1 MYTSNM
7 RKYLIILGLS
17 LACICQGWAQSGNN
31 KKQNTDT
38 RLDAQQ
44 YLEIMGAAINTLQRH
59 FVDSIDWAKAMTAG
73 LDAMLATLDPYTEFY
88 TEEDTEDFKT
98 MTTGEYAGIGA
109 VIQQNGDTVIVS
121 DPQEGRPAQVAGLC
135 AGDAI
140 LKVNGESMLKK
151 TTQEVSDKLRGDAN
165 TDITVEVL
173 RPYETEPRIFSF
185 KRSKILTDVVPY
197 YGWMN
202 DSIAYVILN
211 QFTDKAAQDVQTALL
226 NMKDANDGH
235 SLKGVVLDLR
245 SNPGGLL
252 EEAVKIVSLFVPKGS
267 TVVSTRAKYAEWES
281 TTRTSTQPL
290 DTVVKIA
297 VLINRNSASASEIVS
312 GALQD
317 MDRGVIMGERS
328 YGKGLVQ
335 STGQLP
341 YNTLMKFTSAKYYTP
356 SGRCVQ
362 AIDYTHRNEDGSVG
376 RIPDSLTHVFHTA
389 IGREVR
395 DGGGIKPD
403 VEKTAEEMS
412 NLEYYIVLENL
423 SFKYATYF
431 RHVNADNRELTDKDY
446 EDFKKMVID
455 SKRDTLVKALN
466 LNLAH
471 DLDSLKAPILKL
483 LRADIAQRYGFQKAK
498 YKVNVENDELVRD
511 AVALLADDK
520 RYREILSAPATLTD
534 EKAKKAGKKKALKA
548 IEKELKKSINPL

>member
-1 MYTSNM
+1 M
-7 RKYLIILGLS
+7 RKLFFILILS
-17 LACICQGWAQSGNN
+17 VACIGQGLAQTSEQ
-31 KKQNTDT
+31 KQKTDT

-59 FVDSIDWAKAMTAG
+59 FVDSIDWAKVMTASI
-73 LDAMLATLDPYTEFY
+73 DAMLGTLDPYTEFY

-121 DPQEGRPAQVAGLC
+121 DPQEGRPAQMAGLR

-140 LKVNGESMLKK
+140 LKVNGESMIKK
-151 TTQEVSDKLRGDAN
+151 TTQEVSEKLRGQAN

-173 RPYETEPRIFSF
+173 RPYETEPRTFSF
-185 KRSKILTDVVPY
+185 KRSKIVTDVVPY
-197 YGWMN
+197 YGWLN
-202 DSIAYVILN
+202 DSIGYILLN
-211 QFTDKAAQDVQTALL
+211 QFTDKAAQDVQTALI
-226 NMKDANDGH
+226 NFKEAQDGH
-235 SLKGVVLDLR
+235 NLKGVVLDLR
-245 SNPGGLL
+245 DNPGGLL
-252 EEAVKIVSLFVPKGS
+252 EEAAKIVSLFVPKGS
-267 TVVSTRAKYAEWES
+267 TVVSTRAKLTEWES

-290 DTVVKIA
+290 DTLVKIA

-312 GALQD
+312 GAIQD

-335 STGQLP
+335 NTRPLP

-362 AIDYTHRNEDGSVG
+362 AIDYSHRNEDGSVG

-403 VEKTAEEMS
+403 IEKPAELLS
-412 NLEYYIVLENL
+412 NLEYFLILENL
-423 SFKYATYF
+423 TFKYATYF
-431 RHVNADNRELTDKDY
+431 RHVNSENRELIDNDY
-446 EDFKKMVID
+446 EDFKKMVEAN
-455 SKRDTLVKALN
+455 KRDTIVKALK
-466 LNLAH
+466 LDLMH
-471 DLDSLKAPILKL
+471 DLDSLKVPVMNRLK
-483 LRADIAQRYGFQKAK
+483 ADIALRYGYQKAQ
-498 YKVNVENDELVRD
+498 YKVNVENDKLVRD
-511 AVALLADDK
+511 AVELLADDK
-520 RYREILSAPATLTD
+520 RYRSILSAPATLKDNKT
-534 EKAKKAGKKKALKA
+534 KKADKKKAMKA
-548 IEKELKKSINPL
+548 IEKEVKKKK

>member
-1 MYTSNM
+1 M
-7 RKYLIILGLS
+7 RKLFFILILS
-17 LACICQGWAQSGNN
+17 VACIGQGLAQTSEQ
-31 KKQNTDT
+31 KRKTDT

-59 FVDSIDWAKAMTAG
+59 FVDSIDWAKVMTASI
-73 LDAMLATLDPYTEFY
+73 DAMLGSLDPYTEFY

-121 DPQEGRPAQVAGLC
+121 DPQEGRPAQMAGLR

-140 LKVNGESMLKK
+140 LKVNGESMIKK
-151 TTQEVSDKLRGDAN
+151 TTQEVSEKLRGQAN

-173 RPYETEPRIFSF
+173 HPYETEPRTFSF
-185 KRSKILTDVVPY
+185 KRSKIVTDVVPY
-197 YGWMN
+197 YGWLN
-202 DSIAYVILN
+202 DSIGYILLN
-211 QFTDKAAQDVQTALL
+211 QFTDKAAQDVQTALISF
-226 NMKDANDGH
+226 KDVQDGH

-245 SNPGGLL
+245 DNPGGLL
-252 EEAVKIVSLFVPKGS
+252 EEAAKIVSLFVPKGS
-267 TVVSTRAKYAEWES
+267 TVVSTRAKLTEWES

-290 DTVVKIA
+290 DTLVKIA

-312 GALQD
+312 GAIQD

-335 STGQLP
+335 NTRPLP

-362 AIDYTHRNEDGSVG
+362 AIDYSHRNEDGSVG

-403 VEKTAEEMS
+403 IEKPAELLS
-412 NLEYYIVLENL
+412 NLEYFLILENL
-423 SFKYATYF
+423 TFKYATYF
-431 RHVNADNRELTDKDY
+431 RHVNSENRELTDNDY
-446 EDFKKMVID
+446 EDFKKMVEAN
-455 SKRDTLVKALN
+455 KRDTIVKALK
-466 LNLAH
+466 LDLMH
-471 DLDSLKAPILKL
+471 DLDSLKVPVMNRLK
-483 LRADIAQRYGFQKAK
+483 ADIALRYGYQKAQ
-498 YKVNVENDELVRD
+498 YKVNVENDKLVRD
-511 AVALLADDK
+511 AVELLADDK
-520 RYREILSAPATLTD
+520 RYRSILSTPATLKDNQT
-534 EKAKKAGKKKALKA
+534 KKADKKKAMKA
-548 IEKELKKSINPL
+548 IEKEVKKKK

>member
-1 MYTSNM
+1 M
-7 RKYLIILGLS
+7 RKLFFILILS
-17 LACICQGWAQSGNN
+17 VACIGQGLAQTSEQ
-31 KKQNTDT
+31 KRKTDT

-59 FVDSIDWAKAMTAG
+59 FVDSIDWAKVMTASI
-73 LDAMLATLDPYTEFY
+73 DAMLGTLDPYTEFY

-121 DPQEGRPAQVAGLC
+121 DPQEGRPAQMAGLR

-140 LKVNGESMLKK
+140 LKVNGESMIKK
-151 TTQEVSDKLRGDAN
+151 TTQEVSEKLRGQAN

-173 RPYETEPRIFSF
+173 RPYETEPRTFSF
-185 KRSKILTDVVPY
+185 KRSKIVTDVVPY
-197 YGWMN
+197 YGWLN
-202 DSIAYVILN
+202 DSIGYILLN
-211 QFTDKAAQDVQTALL
+211 QFTDKAAQDVQTALI
-226 NMKDANDGH
+226 NFKEAQDGH
-235 SLKGVVLDLR
+235 NLKGVVLDLR
-245 SNPGGLL
+245 DNPGGLL
-252 EEAVKIVSLFVPKGS
+252 EEAAKIVSLFVPKGS
-267 TVVSTRAKYAEWES
+267 TVVSTRAKLTEWES

-290 DTVVKIA
+290 DTLVKIA

-312 GALQD
+312 GAIQD

-335 STGQLP
+335 NTRPLP

-362 AIDYTHRNEDGSVG
+362 AIDYSHRNEDGSVG

-403 VEKTAEEMS
+403 IEKPAELLS
-412 NLEYYIVLENL
+412 NLEYFLILENL
-423 SFKYATYF
+423 TFKYATYF
-431 RHVNADNRELTDKDY
+431 RHVNSENRELTDNDY
-446 EDFKKMVID
+446 EDFKKMVEAN
-455 SKRDTLVKALN
+455 KRDTIVKALK
-466 LNLAH
+466 LDLMH
-471 DLDSLKAPILKL
+471 DLDSLKVPVMNRLK
-483 LRADIAQRYGFQKAK
+483 ADIALRYGYQKAQ
-498 YKVNVENDELVRD
+498 YKVNVENDKLVRD
-511 AVALLADDK
+511 AVELLADDK
-520 RYREILSAPATLTD
+520 RYRSILSAPATLKDNKT
-534 EKAKKAGKKKALKA
+534 KKADKKKTMKA
-548 IEKELKKSINPL
+548 IEKEVKKKK

>member
-1 MYTSNM
+1 M
-7 RKYLIILGLS
+7 RKLFFILILS
-17 LACICQGWAQSGNN
+17 VACIGQGLAQTSEQ
-31 KKQNTDT
+31 KRKTDT

-59 FVDSIDWAKAMTAG
+59 FVDSIDWAKVMTASI
-73 LDAMLATLDPYTEFY
+73 DAMLGSLDPYTEFY

-121 DPQEGRPAQVAGLC
+121 DPQEGRPAQMAGLR

-140 LKVNGESMLKK
+140 LKVNGESMIKK
-151 TTQEVSDKLRGDAN
+151 TTQEVSEKLRGQAN

-173 RPYETEPRIFSF
+173 RPYETEPRTFSF
-185 KRSKILTDVVPY
+185 KRSKIVTDVVPY
-197 YGWMN
+197 YGWLN
-202 DSIAYVILN
+202 DSIGYILLN

-226 NMKDANDGH
+226 SFKDVQDGH

-245 SNPGGLL
+245 DNPGGLL
-252 EEAVKIVSLFVPKGS
+252 EEAAKIVSLFVPKGS
-267 TVVSTRAKYAEWES
+267 TVVSTRAKLTEWES

-290 DTVVKIA
+290 DTLVKIA

-312 GALQD
+312 GAIQD

-335 STGQLP
+335 NTRPLP

-362 AIDYTHRNEDGSVG
+362 AIDYSHRNEDGSVG

-403 VEKTAEEMS
+403 IEKPAELLS
-412 NLEYYIVLENL
+412 NLEYFLILENL
-423 SFKYATYF
+423 TFKYATYF
-431 RHVNADNRELTDKDY
+431 RHVNSENRELTDNDY
-446 EDFKKMVID
+446 EDFKKMVEAN
-455 SKRDTLVKALN
+455 KRDTIVKALK
-466 LNLAH
+466 LDLMH
-471 DLDSLKAPILKL
+471 DLDSLKVPVMNRLK
-483 LRADIAQRYGFQKAK
+483 ADIALRYGYQKAQ
-498 YKVNVENDELVRD
+498 YKVNVENDKLVRD
-511 AVALLADDK
+511 AVELLADDK
-520 RYREILSAPATLTD
+520 RYRSILSVPATLND
-534 EKAKKAGKKKALKA
+534 DKAKKAGKKKAMKA
-548 IEKELKKSINPL
+548 IEKEVKKKK

>member
-1 MYTSNM
+1 M
-7 RKYLIILGLS
+7 RKLFFILILS
-17 LACICQGWAQSGNN
+17 VACIGQGLAQTSEQ
-31 KKQNTDT
+31 KRKTDT

-59 FVDSIDWAKAMTAG
+59 FVDSIDWAKVMTASI
-73 LDAMLATLDPYTEFY
+73 DAMLGTLDPYTEFY

-121 DPQEGRPAQVAGLC
+121 DPQEGRPAQMAGLR

-140 LKVNGESMLKK
+140 LKVNGESMIKK
-151 TTQEVSDKLRGDAN
+151 TTQEVSEKLRGQAN

-173 RPYETEPRIFSF
+173 RPYETEPRTFSF
-185 KRSKILTDVVPY
+185 KRSKIVTDVVPY
-197 YGWMN
+197 YGWLN
-202 DSIAYVILN
+202 DSIGYILLN

-226 NMKDANDGH
+226 SFKDVQDGH

-245 SNPGGLL
+245 DNPGGLL
-252 EEAVKIVSLFVPKGS
+252 EEAAKIVSLFVPKGS
-267 TVVSTRAKYAEWES
+267 TVVSTRAKLTEWES

-290 DTVVKIA
+290 DTLVKIA

-312 GALQD
+312 GAIQD

-335 STGQLP
+335 NTRPLP

-362 AIDYTHRNEDGSVG
+362 AIDYSHRNEDGSVG

-403 VEKTAEEMS
+403 IEKPAELLS
-412 NLEYYIVLENL
+412 NLEYFLILENL
-423 SFKYATYF
+423 TFKYATYF
-431 RHVNADNRELTDKDY
+431 RHVNSENRELIDNDY
-446 EDFKKMVID
+446 EDFKKMVEAN
-455 SKRDTLVKALN
+455 KRDTIVKALK
-466 LNLAH
+466 LDLMH
-471 DLDSLKAPILKL
+471 DLDSLKVPVMNRLK
-483 LRADIAQRYGFQKAK
+483 ADIALRYGYQKAQ
-498 YKVNVENDELVRD
+498 YKVNVENDKLVRD
-511 AVALLADDK
+511 AVELLADDK
-520 RYREILSAPATLTD
+520 RYRSILSVPATLND
-534 EKAKKAGKKKALKA
+534 DKAKKADKKKAMKA
-548 IEKELKKSINPL
+548 IEKEVKKKK

>member
-1 MYTSNM
+1 M
-7 RKYLIILGLS
+7 RKLFFILILS
-17 LACICQGWAQSGNN
+17 VACIGQGLAQTSEQ
-31 KKQNTDT
+31 KRKTDT

-59 FVDSIDWAKAMTAG
+59 FVDSIDWAKVMTASI
-73 LDAMLATLDPYTEFY
+73 DAMLGSLDPYTEFY

-121 DPQEGRPAQVAGLC
+121 DPQEGRPAQMAGLR

-140 LKVNGESMLKK
+140 LKVNGESMIKK
-151 TTQEVSDKLRGDAN
+151 TTQEVSEKLRGQAN

-173 RPYETEPRIFSF
+173 RPYETEPRTFSF
-185 KRSKILTDVVPY
+185 KRNKIVTDVVPY
-197 YGWMN
+197 YGWLN
-202 DSIAYVILN
+202 DSIGYILLN
-211 QFTDKAAQDVQTALL
+211 QFTDKAAQDVQTALI
-226 NMKDANDGH
+226 NFKEAQDGH
-235 SLKGVVLDLR
+235 NLKGVVLDLR
-245 SNPGGLL
+245 DNPGGLL
-252 EEAVKIVSLFVPKGS
+252 EEAAKIVSLFVPKGS
-267 TVVSTRAKYAEWES
+267 TVVSTRAKLTEWES

-290 DTVVKIA
+290 DTLVKIA

-312 GALQD
+312 GAIQD

-335 STGQLP
+335 NTRPLP

-362 AIDYTHRNEDGSVG
+362 AIDYSHRNEDGSVG

-403 VEKTAEEMS
+403 IEKPAELLS
-412 NLEYYIVLENL
+412 NLEYFLILENL
-423 SFKYATYF
+423 TFKYATYF
-431 RHVNADNRELTDKDY
+431 RHVNSENRELTDNDY
-446 EDFKKMVID
+446 EDFKKMVEAN
-455 SKRDTLVKALN
+455 KRDTIVKALK
-466 LNLAH
+466 LDLMH
-471 DLDSLKAPILKL
+471 DLDSLKVPVMNRLK
-483 LRADIAQRYGFQKAK
+483 ADIALRYGYQKAQ
-498 YKVNVENDELVRD
+498 YKVNVENDKLVRD
-511 AVALLADDK
+511 AVELLADDK
-520 RYREILSAPATLTD
+520 RYRSTLSAPATLKDNKT
-534 EKAKKAGKKKALKA
+534 KKADKKKAMKSS
-548 IEKELKKSINPL
+548 EKEVKKKK

>member
-1 MYTSNM
+1 M
-7 RKYLIILGLS
+7 RKLFFILILS
-17 LACICQGWAQSGNN
+17 VACIGQGLAQTSEQ
-31 KKQNTDT
+31 KRKTDT

-59 FVDSIDWAKAMTAG
+59 FVDSIDWAKVMTASI
-73 LDAMLATLDPYTEFY
+73 DAMLGSLDPYTEFY

-121 DPQEGRPAQVAGLC
+121 DPQEGRPAQMAGLR

-140 LKVNGESMLKK
+140 LKVNGESMIKK
-151 TTQEVSDKLRGDAN
+151 TTQEVSEKLRGQAN

-173 RPYETEPRIFSF
+173 RPYETEPRTFSF
-185 KRSKILTDVVPY
+185 KRSKIVTDVVPY
-197 YGWMN
+197 YGWLN
-202 DSIAYVILN
+202 DSIGYILLN

-226 NMKDANDGH
+226 SFKDVQDGH

-245 SNPGGLL
+245 DNPGGLL
-252 EEAVKIVSLFVPKGS
+252 EEAAKIVSLFVPKGS
-267 TVVSTRAKYAEWES
+267 TVVSTRAKLTEWES

-290 DTVVKIA
+290 DTLVKIA

-312 GALQD
+312 GAIQD

-335 STGQLP
+335 NTRPLP

-362 AIDYTHRNEDGSVG
+362 AIDYSHRNEDGSVG

-403 VEKTAEEMS
+403 IEKPAELLS
-412 NLEYYIVLENL
+412 NLEYFLILENL
-423 SFKYATYF
+423 TFKYATYF
-431 RHVNADNRELTDKDY
+431 RHVNSENRELTDDDY
-446 EDFKKMVID
+446 EDFKKMVEAN
-455 SKRDTLVKALN
+455 KRDTIVKALK
-466 LNLAH
+466 LDLMH
-471 DLDSLKAPILKL
+471 DLDSLKVPVMNRLK
-483 LRADIAQRYGFQKAK
+483 ADIALRYGYQKAQ
-498 YKVNVENDELVRD
+498 YKVNVENDKLVRD
-511 AVALLADDK
+511 AVELLADDK
-520 RYREILSAPATLTD
+520 RYRSILSAPATLKDNKT
-534 EKAKKAGKKKALKA
+534 KKADKKKAMKA
-548 IEKELKKSINPL
+548 IEKEVKKKK

>member
-1 MYTSNM
+1 M
-7 RKYLIILGLS
+7 RKLFFILILS
-17 LACICQGWAQSGNN
+17 VACIGQGLAQTSEQ
-31 KKQNTDT
+31 KRKTDT

-59 FVDSIDWAKAMTAG
+59 FVDSIDWAKVMTASI
-73 LDAMLATLDPYTEFY
+73 DAMLGTLDPYTEFY

-121 DPQEGRPAQVAGLC
+121 DPQEGRPAQMAGLR

-140 LKVNGESMLKK
+140 LKVNGESMIKK
-151 TTQEVSDKLRGDAN
+151 TTQEVSEKLRGQAN

-173 RPYETEPRIFSF
+173 RPYETEPRTFSF
-185 KRSKILTDVVPY
+185 KRSKIVTDVVPY
-197 YGWMN
+197 YGWLN
-202 DSIAYVILN
+202 DSIGYILLN

-226 NMKDANDGH
+226 SFKDVQDGH

-245 SNPGGLL
+245 DNPGGLL
-252 EEAVKIVSLFVPKGS
+252 EEAAKIVSLFVPKGS
-267 TVVSTRAKYAEWES
+267 TVVSTRAKLTEWES

-290 DTVVKIA
+290 DTLVKIA

-312 GALQD
+312 GAIQD

-335 STGQLP
+335 NTRPLP

-362 AIDYTHRNEDGSVG
+362 AIDYSHRNEDGSVG

-403 VEKTAEEMS
+403 IEKPAELLS
-412 NLEYYIVLENL
+412 NLEYFLILENL
-423 SFKYATYF
+423 TFKYATYF
-431 RHVNADNRELTDKDY
+431 RHVNSENRELTDNDY
-446 EDFKKMVID
+446 EDFKKMVEAN
-455 SKRDTLVKALN
+455 KRDTIVKALK
-466 LNLAH
+466 LDLMH
-471 DLDSLKAPILKL
+471 DLDSLKVPVMNRLK
-483 LRADIAQRYGFQKAK
+483 ADIALRYGYQKAQ
-498 YKVNVENDELVRD
+498 YKVNVENDKLVRD
-511 AVALLADDK
+511 AVELLADDK
-520 RYREILSAPATLTD
+520 RYRSILSAPATLKDNKT
-534 EKAKKAGKKKALKA
+534 KKADKKKTMKA
-548 IEKELKKSINPL
+548 IEKEVKKKK

>member
-1 MYTSNM
+1 M
-7 RKYLIILGLS
+7 RKLFFILILS
-17 LACICQGWAQSGNN
+17 VACIGQGLAQTSEQ
-31 KKQNTDT
+31 KRKTDT

-59 FVDSIDWAKAMTAG
+59 FVDSIDWAKVMTASI
-73 LDAMLATLDPYTEFY
+73 DAMLGTLDPYTEFY

-121 DPQEGRPAQVAGLC
+121 DPQEGRPAQMAGLR

-140 LKVNGESMLKK
+140 LKVNGESMIKK
-151 TTQEVSDKLRGDAN
+151 TTQEVSEKLRGQAN

-173 RPYETEPRIFSF
+173 RPYETESRNFSF
-185 KRSKILTDVVPY
+185 KRSKIVTDVVPY
-197 YGWMN
+197 YGWLN
-202 DSIAYVILN
+202 DSIGYILLN

-226 NMKDANDGH
+226 SFKDVQDGH

-245 SNPGGLL
+245 DNPGGLL
-252 EEAVKIVSLFVPKGS
+252 EEAAKIVSLFVPKGS
-267 TVVSTRAKYAEWES
+267 TVVSTRAKLTEWES

-290 DTVVKIA
+290 DTLVKIA

-312 GALQD
+312 GAIQD

-335 STGQLP
+335 NTRPLP

-362 AIDYTHRNEDGSVG
+362 AIDYSHRNEDGSVG

-403 VEKTAEEMS
+403 IEKPAELLS
-412 NLEYYIVLENL
+412 NLEYFLILENL
-423 SFKYATYF
+423 TFKYATYF
-431 RHVNADNRELTDKDY
+431 RHVNSENRELTDNDY
-446 EDFKKMVID
+446 EDFKKMVEAN
-455 SKRDTLVKALN
+455 KRDTIVKALK
-466 LNLAH
+466 LDLMH
-471 DLDSLKAPILKL
+471 DLDSLKVPVMNRLK
-483 LRADIAQRYGFQKAK
+483 ADIALRYGYQKAQ
-498 YKVNVENDELVRD
+498 YKVNVENDKLVRD
-511 AVALLADDK
+511 AVELLADDK
-520 RYREILSAPATLTD
+520 RYRSILSAPATLKDNKT
-534 EKAKKAGKKKALKA
+534 KKADKKKTMKA
-548 IEKELKKSINPL
+548 IEKEVKKKK

>member
-1 MYTSNM
+1 M
-7 RKYLIILGLS
+7 RKLFFILILS
-17 LACICQGWAQSGNN
+17 VACIGQGLAQTSEQ
-31 KKQNTDT
+31 KRKTDT

-59 FVDSIDWAKAMTAG
+59 FVDSIDWAKVMTASI
-73 LDAMLATLDPYTEFY
+73 DAMLGTLDPYTEFY

-121 DPQEGRPAQVAGLC
+121 DPQEGRPAQMAGLR

-140 LKVNGESMLKK
+140 LKVNGESMIKK
-151 TTQEVSDKLRGDAN
+151 TTQEVSEKLRGQAN

-173 RPYETEPRIFSF
+173 RPYETEPRTFSF
-185 KRSKILTDVVPY
+185 KRSKIVTDVVPY
-197 YGWMN
+197 YGWLN
-202 DSIAYVILN
+202 DSIGYILLN
-211 QFTDKAAQDVQTALL
+211 QFTDKAAQDVQTALISF
-226 NMKDANDGH
+226 KEAQDGH
-235 SLKGVVLDLR
+235 NLKGVVLDLR
-245 SNPGGLL
+245 DNPGGLL
-252 EEAVKIVSLFVPKGS
+252 EEAAKIVSLFVPKGS
-267 TVVSTRAKYAEWES
+267 TVVSTRAKLTEWES

-290 DTVVKIA
+290 DTLVKIA

-312 GALQD
+312 GAIQD

-335 STGQLP
+335 NTRPLP

-362 AIDYTHRNEDGSVG
+362 AIDYSHRNEDGSVG

-403 VEKTAEEMS
+403 IEKPAELLS
-412 NLEYYIVLENL
+412 NLEYFLILENL
-423 SFKYATYF
+423 TFKYATYF
-431 RHVNADNRELTDKDY
+431 RHVNSENRELTDNDY
-446 EDFKKMVID
+446 EDFKKMVEAN
-455 SKRDTLVKALN
+455 KRDTIVKALK
-466 LNLAH
+466 LDLMH
-471 DLDSLKAPILKL
+471 DLDSLKVPVMNRLK
-483 LRADIAQRYGFQKAK
+483 ADIALRYGYQKAQ
-498 YKVNVENDELVRD
+498 YKVNVENDKLVRD
-511 AVALLADDK
+511 AVELLADDK
-520 RYREILSAPATLTD
+520 RYRSILSAPATLKDNKT
-534 EKAKKAGKKKALKA
+534 KKADKKKAMKA
-548 IEKELKKSINPL
+548 IEKEVKKKK

>member
-1 MYTSNM
+1 M
-7 RKYLIILGLS
+7 RKLFFILTLS
-17 LACICQGWAQSGNN
+17 VACIGQGLAQTSE
-31 KKQNTDT
+31 KKQKTDT

-59 FVDSIDWAKAMTAG
+59 FVDSIDWAKVMTASI
-73 LDAMLATLDPYTEFY
+73 DAMLGSLDPYTEFY

-121 DPQEGRPAQVAGLC
+121 DPQEGRPAQMAGLR

-140 LKVNGESMLKK
+140 LKVNGESMIKK
-151 TTQEVSDKLRGDAN
+151 TTQEVSEKLRGQAN

-173 RPYETEPRIFSF
+173 RPYETEPRTFSF
-185 KRSKILTDVVPY
+185 KRSKIVTDVVPY
-197 YGWMN
+197 YGWLN
-202 DSIAYVILN
+202 DSIGYILLN
-211 QFTDKAAQDVQTALL
+211 QFTDKAAQDVQTALISF
-226 NMKDANDGH
+226 KEAQDGH
-235 SLKGVVLDLR
+235 TLKGVVLDLR
-245 SNPGGLL
+245 DNPGGLL
-252 EEAVKIVSLFVPKGS
+252 EEAAKIVSLFVPKGS
-267 TVVSTRAKYAEWES
+267 TVVSTRAKLTEWES

-290 DTVVKIA
+290 DTLVKTV

-312 GALQD
+312 GAIQD

-335 STGQLP
+335 NTRPLP

-362 AIDYTHRNEDGSVG
+362 AIDYSHRNEDGSVG

-403 VEKTAEEMS
+403 IEKPAELLS
-412 NLEYYIVLENL
+412 NLEYFLIVKNL
-423 SFKYATYF
+423 TFKYATYF
-431 RHVNADNRELTDKDY
+431 RHVNAENRELTDEDY
-446 EDFKKMVID
+446 EDFKKMVEAN
-455 SKRDTLVKALN
+455 KHDTIVKALKID
-466 LNLAH
+466 LTH
-471 DLDSLKAPILKL
+471 DLDSLKVPVMNRLK
-483 LRADIAQRYGFQKAK
+483 ADIALRYGYQKAQ
-498 YKVNVENDELVRD
+498 YKVNVENDKLVRD
-511 AVALLADDK
+511 AVELLADDK
-520 RYREILSAPATLTD
+520 RYRSILSAPATLNDDKT
-534 EKAKKAGKKKALKA
+534 KKAGKKKALKA
-548 IEKELKKSINPL
+548 IEKEVKKK

>member
-1 MYTSNM
+1 M
-7 RKYLIILGLS
+7 RKLFFILILS
-17 LACICQGWAQSGNN
+17 VACIGQGLAQTSEQ
-31 KKQNTDT
+31 KRKTDT

-59 FVDSIDWAKAMTAG
+59 FVDSIDWAKVMTASI
-73 LDAMLATLDPYTEFY
+73 DAMLGTLDPYTEFY

-121 DPQEGRPAQVAGLC
+121 DPQEGRPAQMAGLR

-140 LKVNGESMLKK
+140 LKVNGESMIKK
-151 TTQEVSDKLRGDAN
+151 TTQEVSEKLRGQAN

-173 RPYETEPRIFSF
+173 RPYETEPRTFSF
-185 KRSKILTDVVPY
+185 KRSKIVTDVVPY
-197 YGWMN
+197 YGWLN
-202 DSIAYVILN
+202 DSIGYILLN

-226 NMKDANDGH
+226 SFKDVQDGH

-245 SNPGGLL
+245 DNPGGLL
-252 EEAVKIVSLFVPKGS
+252 EEAAKIVSLFVPKGS
-267 TVVSTRAKYAEWES
+267 TVVSTRAKLTEWES

-290 DTVVKIA
+290 DTLVKIA

-312 GALQD
+312 GAIQD

-335 STGQLP
+335 NTRPLP

-362 AIDYTHRNEDGSVG
+362 AIDYSHRNEDGSVG

-403 VEKTAEEMS
+403 IEKPAELLS
-412 NLEYYIVLENL
+412 NLEYFLILENL
-423 SFKYATYF
+423 TFKYATYF
-431 RHVNADNRELTDKDY
+431 RHVNSENRELTDNDY
-446 EDFKKMVID
+446 EVFKKMVEAN
-455 SKRDTLVKALN
+455 KRDTIVKALK
-466 LNLAH
+466 LDLMH
-471 DLDSLKAPILKL
+471 DLDSLKVPVMNRLK
-483 LRADIAQRYGFQKAK
+483 ADIALRYGYQKAQ
-498 YKVNVENDELVRD
+498 YKVNVENDKLVRD
-511 AVALLADDK
+511 AVELLADDK
-520 RYREILSAPATLTD
+520 RYRSILSAPATLKDNKT
-534 EKAKKAGKKKALKA
+534 KKADKKKAMKA
-548 IEKELKKSINPL
+548 IEKEVKKKK

>member
-1 MYTSNM
+1 M
-7 RKYLIILGLS
+7 RKLFFILILS
-17 LACICQGWAQSGNN
+17 VACIGQGLAQTSEQ
-31 KKQNTDT
+31 KRKTDT

-59 FVDSIDWAKAMTAG
+59 FVDSIDWAKVMTASI
-73 LDAMLATLDPYTEFY
+73 DAMLGSLDPYTEFY

-121 DPQEGRPAQVAGLC
+121 DPQEGRPAQMAGLR

-140 LKVNGESMLKK
+140 LKVNGESMIKK
-151 TTQEVSDKLRGDAN
+151 TTQEVSEKLRGQAN

-173 RPYETEPRIFSF
+173 RPYETEPRTFSF
-185 KRSKILTDVVPY
+185 KRSKIVTDVVPY
-197 YGWMN
+197 YGWLN
-202 DSIAYVILN
+202 DSIGYILLN
-211 QFTDKAAQDVQTALL
+211 QFTDKAAQDVQTALI
-226 NMKDANDGH
+226 NFKEAQDGH
-235 SLKGVVLDLR
+235 NLKGVVLDLR
-245 SNPGGLL
+245 DNPGGLL
-252 EEAVKIVSLFVPKGS
+252 EEAAKIVSLFVPKGS
-267 TVVSTRAKYAEWES
+267 TVVSTRAKLTEWES

-290 DTVVKIA
+290 DTLVKIA

-312 GALQD
+312 GAIQD

-335 STGQLP
+335 NTRPLP

-362 AIDYTHRNEDGSVG
+362 AIDYSHRNEDGSVG

-403 VEKTAEEMS
+403 IEKPAELLS
-412 NLEYYIVLENL
+412 NLEYFLILENL
-423 SFKYATYF
+423 TFKYATYF
-431 RHVNADNRELTDKDY
+431 RHVNSENRELTDNDY
-446 EDFKKMVID
+446 EDFKKMVEAN
-455 SKRDTLVKALN
+455 KRDTIVKALK
-466 LNLAH
+466 LDLMH
-471 DLDSLKAPILKL
+471 DLDSLKVPVMNRLK
-483 LRADIAQRYGFQKAK
+483 ADIALRYGYQKAQ
-498 YKVNVENDELVRD
+498 YKVNVENDKLVRD
-511 AVALLADDK
+511 AVELLADDK
-520 RYREILSAPATLTD
+520 RYRSILSAPATLKDNKT
-534 EKAKKAGKKKALKA
+534 KKADKKKAMKA
-548 IEKELKKSINPL
+548 IEKEVKKKK

>member
-1 MYTSNM
+1 M
-7 RKYLIILGLS
+7 RKLFFILILS
-17 LACICQGWAQSGNN
+17 VACIGQGLAQTSEQ
-31 KKQNTDT
+31 KRKTDT

-59 FVDSIDWAKAMTAG
+59 FVDSIDWAKVMTASI
-73 LDAMLATLDPYTEFY
+73 DAMLGSLDPYTEFY

-121 DPQEGRPAQVAGLC
+121 DPQEGRPAQMAGLR

-140 LKVNGESMLKK
+140 LKVNGESMIKK
-151 TTQEVSDKLRGDAN
+151 TTQEVSEKLRGQAN

-173 RPYETEPRIFSF
+173 RPYETEPRTFSF
-185 KRSKILTDVVPY
+185 KRSKIVTDVVPY
-197 YGWMN
+197 YGWLN
-202 DSIAYVILN
+202 DSIGYILLN
-211 QFTDKAAQDVQTALL
+211 QCTDKAAQDVQTALL
-226 NMKDANDGH
+226 SFKDVQDGH

-245 SNPGGLL
+245 DNPGGPL
-252 EEAVKIVSLFVPKGS
+252 EEAAKIVSLFVPKGS
-267 TVVSTRAKYAEWES
+267 TVVSTRAKLTEWES

-290 DTVVKIA
+290 DTLVKIA

-312 GALQD
+312 GAIQD

-335 STGQLP
+335 NTRPLP

-362 AIDYTHRNEDGSVG
+362 AIDYSHRNEDGSVG

-403 VEKTAEEMS
+403 IEKPAELLS
-412 NLEYYIVLENL
+412 NLEYFLILENL
-423 SFKYATYF
+423 TFKYATYF
-431 RHVNADNRELTDKDY
+431 RHVNSENRELTDNDY
-446 EDFKKMVID
+446 EDFKKMVEAN
-455 SKRDTLVKALN
+455 KRDTIVKALK
-466 LNLAH
+466 LDLMH
-471 DLDSLKAPILKL
+471 DLDSLKVPVMNRLK
-483 LRADIAQRYGFQKAK
+483 ADIALRYGYQKAQ
-498 YKVNVENDELVRD
+498 YKVNVENDKLVRD
-511 AVALLADDK
+511 AVELLADDK
-520 RYREILSAPATLTD
+520 RYRSILSAPATLKDNKT
-534 EKAKKAGKKKALKA
+534 KKADKKKTMKA
-548 IEKELKKSINPL
+548 IEKEVKKKK

>member
-1 MYTSNM
+1 M
-7 RKYLIILGLS
+7 RKLFFILILS
-17 LACICQGWAQSGNN
+17 VACIGQGLAQTSE
-31 KKQNTDT
+31 KKQKTDT

-59 FVDSIDWAKAMTAG
+59 FVDSIDWAKVMTASI
-73 LDAMLATLDPYTEFY
+73 DAMLGTLDPYTEFY

-121 DPQEGRPAQVAGLC
+121 DPQEGRPAQMAGLR

-140 LKVNGESMLKK
+140 LKVNGESMIKK
-151 TTQEVSDKLRGDAN
+151 TTQEVSEKLRGQAN

-173 RPYETEPRIFSF
+173 RPYETEPRTFSF
-185 KRSKILTDVVPY
+185 KRSKIVTDVVPY
-197 YGWMN
+197 YGWLN
-202 DSIAYVILN
+202 DSIGYILLN
-211 QFTDKAAQDVQTALL
+211 QFTDKAAQDVQTALI
-226 NMKDANDGH
+226 NFKEAQDGH
-235 SLKGVVLDLR
+235 NLKGVVLDLR
-245 SNPGGLL
+245 DNPGGLL
-252 EEAVKIVSLFVPKGS
+252 EEAAKIVSLFVPKGS
-267 TVVSTRAKYAEWES
+267 TVVSTRAKLTEWES

-290 DTVVKIA
+290 DTLVKIA

-312 GALQD
+312 GAIQD

-335 STGQLP
+335 NTRPLP

-362 AIDYTHRNEDGSVG
+362 AIDYSHRNEDGSVG

-403 VEKTAEEMS
+403 IEKPAELLS
-412 NLEYYIVLENL
+412 NLEYFLILENL
-423 SFKYATYF
+423 TFKYATYF
-431 RHVNADNRELTDKDY
+431 RHVNSENRELIDNDY
-446 EDFKKMVID
+446 EDFKKMVEAN
-455 SKRDTLVKALN
+455 KRDTIVKALK
-466 LNLAH
+466 LDLMH
-471 DLDSLKAPILKL
+471 DLDSLKVPVMNRLK
-483 LRADIAQRYGFQKAK
+483 ADIALRYGYQKAQ
-498 YKVNVENDELVRD
+498 YKVNVENDKLVRD
-511 AVALLADDK
+511 AVELLADDK
-520 RYREILSAPATLTD
+520 RYRSILSAPATLKDNKT
-534 EKAKKAGKKKALKA
+534 KKADKKKAMKA
-548 IEKELKKSINPL
+548 IEKEVKKKK

>member
-1 MYTSNM
+1 M
-7 RKYLIILGLS
+7 RKLFFILTLS
-17 LACICQGWAQSGNN
+17 VACIGQGLAQTSEQ
-31 KKQNTDT
+31 KRKTDT

-59 FVDSIDWAKAMTAG
+59 FVDSIDWAKVMTASI
-73 LDAMLATLDPYTEFY
+73 DAMLGTLDPYTEFY

-121 DPQEGRPAQVAGLC
+121 DPQEGRPAQMAGLR

-140 LKVNGESMLKK
+140 LKVNGESMIKK
-151 TTQEVSDKLRGDAN
+151 TTQEVSEKLRGQAN

-173 RPYETEPRIFSF
+173 RPYETEPRTFSF
-185 KRSKILTDVVPY
+185 KRSKIVTDVVPY
-197 YGWMN
+197 YGWLN
-202 DSIAYVILN
+202 DSIGYILLN

-226 NMKDANDGH
+226 SFKDVQDGH

-245 SNPGGLL
+245 DNPGGLL
-252 EEAVKIVSLFVPKGS
+252 EEAAKIVSLFVPKGS
-267 TVVSTRAKYAEWES
+267 TVVSTRAKLTEWES

-290 DTVVKIA
+290 DTLVKIA

-312 GALQD
+312 GAIQD

-335 STGQLP
+335 NTRPLP

-362 AIDYTHRNEDGSVG
+362 AIDYSHRNEDGSVG

-403 VEKTAEEMS
+403 IEKPAELLS
-412 NLEYYIVLENL
+412 NLEYFLILENL
-423 SFKYATYF
+423 TFKYATYF
-431 RHVNADNRELTDKDY
+431 RHVNSENRELTDNDY
-446 EDFKKMVID
+446 EDFKKMVEAN
-455 SKRDTLVKALN
+455 KRDTIVKALK
-466 LNLAH
+466 LDLMH
-471 DLDSLKAPILKL
+471 DLDSLKVPVMNRLK
-483 LRADIAQRYGFQKAK
+483 ADIALRYGYQKAQ
-498 YKVNVENDELVRD
+498 YKVNVENDKLVRD
-511 AVALLADDK
+511 AVELLADDK
-520 RYREILSAPATLTD
+520 RYRSILSTPATLKNNQT
-534 EKAKKAGKKKALKA
+534 KKADKKKAMKA
-548 IEKELKKSINPL
+548 IEKEVKKKK

>member
-1 MYTSNM
+1 M
-7 RKYLIILGLS
+7 RKLFFILTLS
-17 LACICQGWAQSGNN
+17 VACIGQGLAQTSE
-31 KKQNTDT
+31 KKQKTDT

-59 FVDSIDWAKAMTAG
+59 FVDSIDWAKVMTASI
-73 LDAMLATLDPYTEFY
+73 DAMLGSLDPYTEFY

-121 DPQEGRPAQVAGLC
+121 DPQEGRPAQMAGLC

-140 LKVNGESMLKK
+140 LKVNGESMIKK
-151 TTQEVSDKLRGDAN
+151 TTQEVSEKLRGQAN

-173 RPYETEPRIFSF
+173 RPYETEPRTFSF
-185 KRSKILTDVVPY
+185 KRSKIVTDVVPY
-197 YGWMN
+197 YGWLN
-202 DSIAYVILN
+202 DSIGYILLN
-211 QFTDKAAQDVQTALL
+211 QFTDKAAQDVQTALISF
-226 NMKDANDGH
+226 KEAQDGH
-235 SLKGVVLDLR
+235 NLKGVVLDLR
-245 SNPGGLL
+245 DNPGGLL
-252 EEAVKIVSLFVPKGS
+252 EEAAKIVSLFVPKGS
-267 TVVSTRAKYAEWES
+267 TVVSTRAKLTEWES

-290 DTVVKIA
+290 DTLVKTV

-312 GALQD
+312 GAIQD

-335 STGQLP
+335 NTRPLP

-362 AIDYTHRNEDGSVG
+362 AIDYSHRNEDGSVG

-403 VEKTAEEMS
+403 IEKPAELLS
-412 NLEYYIVLENL
+412 NLEYFLIVKNL
-423 SFKYATYF
+423 TFKYATYF
-431 RHVNADNRELTDKDY
+431 RHVNAENRELTDEDY
-446 EDFKKMVID
+446 EDFKKMVEAN
-455 SKRDTLVKALN
+455 KHDTIVKALKID
-466 LNLAH
+466 LTH
-471 DLDSLKAPILKL
+471 DLDSLKVPVMNRLK
-483 LRADIAQRYGFQKAK
+483 ADVALRYGYQKAQ
-498 YKVNVENDELVRD
+498 YKVNVENDKLVRD
-511 AVALLADDK
+511 AVELLADDK
-520 RYREILSAPATLTD
+520 RYRSILSAPATLNDDKT
-534 EKAKKAGKKKALKA
+534 KKAGKKKALKA
-548 IEKELKKSINPL
+548 IEKEVKKK

>member
-1 MYTSNM
+1 M
-7 RKYLIILGLS
+7 RKLFFILILS
-17 LACICQGWAQSGNN
+17 VACIGQGLAQTSEQ
-31 KKQNTDT
+31 KRKTDT

-59 FVDSIDWAKAMTAG
+59 FVDSIDWAKVMTASI
-73 LDAMLATLDPYTEFY
+73 DAMLGTLDPYTEFY

-121 DPQEGRPAQVAGLC
+121 DPQEGRPAQMAGLR

-140 LKVNGESMLKK
+140 LKVNGESMIKK
-151 TTQEVSDKLRGDAN
+151 TTQEVSEKLRGQAN

-173 RPYETEPRIFSF
+173 RPYETEPRTFSF
-185 KRSKILTDVVPY
+185 KRNKIVTDVVPY
-197 YGWMN
+197 YGWLN
-202 DSIAYVILN
+202 DSIGYILLN
-211 QFTDKAAQDVQTALL
+211 QFTDKAAQDVQTALISF
-226 NMKDANDGH
+226 KDVQDGH

-245 SNPGGLL
+245 DNPGGLL
-252 EEAVKIVSLFVPKGS
+252 EEAAKIVSLFVPKGS
-267 TVVSTRAKYAEWES
+267 TVVSTRAKLTEWES

-290 DTVVKIA
+290 DTLVKIA

-312 GALQD
+312 GAIQD

-335 STGQLP
+335 NTRPLP

-362 AIDYTHRNEDGSVG
+362 AIDYSHRNEDGSVG

-403 VEKTAEEMS
+403 IEKPAELLS
-412 NLEYYIVLENL
+412 NLEYFLILENL
-423 SFKYATYF
+423 TFKYATYF
-431 RHVNADNRELTDKDY
+431 RHVNSENRELIDNDY
-446 EDFKKMVID
+446 EDFKKMVEAN
-455 SKRDTLVKALN
+455 KRDTIVKALK
-466 LNLAH
+466 LDLMH
-471 DLDSLKAPILKL
+471 DLDSLKVPVMNRLK
-483 LRADIAQRYGFQKAK
+483 ADIALRYGYQKAQ
-498 YKVNVENDELVRD
+498 YKVNVENDKLVRD
-511 AVALLADDK
+511 AVELLADDK
-520 RYREILSAPATLTD
+520 RYRSILSAPATLKDNKT
-534 EKAKKAGKKKALKA
+534 KKADKKKAMKA
-548 IEKELKKSINPL
+548 IEKEVKKKK

>member
-1 MYTSNM
+1 M
-7 RKYLIILGLS
+7 RKLFFILILS
-17 LACICQGWAQSGNN
+17 VACIGQGLAQTSEQ
-31 KKQNTDT
+31 KRKTDT

-59 FVDSIDWAKAMTAG
+59 FVDSIDWAKVMTASI
-73 LDAMLATLDPYTEFY
+73 DAMLGSLDPYTEFY

-121 DPQEGRPAQVAGLC
+121 DPQEGRPAQMAGLR

-140 LKVNGESMLKK
+140 LKVNGESMIKK
-151 TTQEVSDKLRGDAN
+151 TTQEVSEKLRGQAN

-173 RPYETEPRIFSF
+173 RPYETEPRTFSF
-185 KRSKILTDVVPY
+185 KRSKIVTDVVPY
-197 YGWMN
+197 YGWLN
-202 DSIAYVILN
+202 DSIGYILLN
-211 QFTDKAAQDVQTALL
+211 QFTDKAAQDVQTALISF
-226 NMKDANDGH
+226 KDVQDGH

-245 SNPGGLL
+245 DNPGGLL
-252 EEAVKIVSLFVPKGS
+252 EEAAKIVSLFVPKGS
-267 TVVSTRAKYAEWES
+267 TVVSTRAKLTEWES

-290 DTVVKIA
+290 DTLVKIA

-312 GALQD
+312 GAIQD

-335 STGQLP
+335 NTRPLP

-362 AIDYTHRNEDGSVG
+362 AIDYSHRNEDGSVG

-403 VEKTAEEMS
+403 IEKPAELLS
-412 NLEYYIVLENL
+412 NLEYFLILENL
-423 SFKYATYF
+423 TFKYATYF
-431 RHVNADNRELTDKDY
+431 RHVNSENRELTDNDY
-446 EDFKKMVID
+446 EDFKKMVEAN
-455 SKRDTLVKALN
+455 KRDTIVKALK
-466 LNLAH
+466 LDLMH
-471 DLDSLKAPILKL
+471 DLDSLKVPVMNRLK
-483 LRADIAQRYGFQKAK
+483 ADIALRYGYQKAQ
-498 YKVNVENDELVRD
+498 YKVNVENDKLVRD
-511 AVALLADDK
+511 AVELLADDK
-520 RYREILSAPATLTD
+520 RYRSILSAPATLKDNKT
-534 EKAKKAGKKKALKA
+534 KKADKKKAMKA
-548 IEKELKKSINPL
+548 IEKEVKKKK

>member
-1 MYTSNM
+1 M
-7 RKYLIILGLS
+7 RKLFFILILS
-17 LACICQGWAQSGNN
+17 VACIGQGLAQTSE
-31 KKQNTDT
+31 KKQKTDT

-59 FVDSIDWAKAMTAG
+59 FVDSIDWAKVMTASI
-73 LDAMLATLDPYTEFY
+73 DAMLGSLDPYTEFY

-121 DPQEGRPAQVAGLC
+121 DPQEGRPAQMAGLR

-140 LKVNGESMLKK
+140 LKVNGESMIKK
-151 TTQEVSDKLRGDAN
+151 TTQEVSEKLRGQAN

-173 RPYETEPRIFSF
+173 RPYETEPRTFSF
-185 KRSKILTDVVPY
+185 KRSKIVTDVVPY
-197 YGWMN
+197 YGWLN
-202 DSIAYVILN
+202 DSIGYILLN
-211 QFTDKAAQDVQTALL
+211 QFTDKAAQDVQTALI
-226 NMKDANDGH
+226 NFKEAQDGH
-235 SLKGVVLDLR
+235 NLKGVVLDLR
-245 SNPGGLL
+245 DNPGGLL
-252 EEAVKIVSLFVPKGS
+252 EEAAKIVSLFVPKGS
-267 TVVSTRAKYAEWES
+267 TVVSTRAKLTEWES

-290 DTVVKIA
+290 DTLVKIA

-312 GALQD
+312 GAIQD

-335 STGQLP
+335 NTRPLP

-362 AIDYTHRNEDGSVG
+362 AIDYSHRNEDGSVG

-403 VEKTAEEMS
+403 IEKPAELLS
-412 NLEYYIVLENL
+412 NLEYFLILENL
-423 SFKYATYF
+423 TFKYATYF
-431 RHVNADNRELTDKDY
+431 RHVNSENRELTDNDY
-446 EDFKKMVID
+446 EDFKKMVEAN
-455 SKRDTLVKALN
+455 KRDTIVKALK
-466 LNLAH
+466 LDLMH
-471 DLDSLKAPILKL
+471 DLDSLKVPVMNRLK
-483 LRADIAQRYGFQKAK
+483 ADIALRYGYQKAQ
-498 YKVNVENDELVRD
+498 YKVNVENDKLVRD
-511 AVALLADDK
+511 AVELLADDK
-520 RYREILSAPATLTD
+520 RYRSILSAPATLKDNKT
-534 EKAKKAGKKKALKA
+534 KKADKKKAMKA
-548 IEKELKKSINPL
+548 IEKEVKKKK

>member
-1 MYTSNM
+1 M
-7 RKYLIILGLS
+7 RKLFFILTLS
-17 LACICQGWAQSGNN
+17 VACIGQGLAQTSE
-31 KKQNTDT
+31 KKQKTDT

-59 FVDSIDWAKAMTAG
+59 FVDSIDWAKVMTASI
-73 LDAMLATLDPYTEFY
+73 DAMLGSLDPYTEFY

-121 DPQEGRPAQVAGLC
+121 DPQEGRPAQMAGLR

-140 LKVNGESMLKK
+140 LKVNGESMIKK
-151 TTQEVSDKLRGDAN
+151 TTQEVSEKLRGQAN

-173 RPYETEPRIFSF
+173 RPYETEPRTFSF
-185 KRSKILTDVVPY
+185 KRSKIVTDVVPY
-197 YGWMN
+197 YGWLN
-202 DSIAYVILN
+202 DSIGYILLN
-211 QFTDKAAQDVQTALL
+211 QFTDKAAQDVQTALISF
-226 NMKDANDGH
+226 KEAQDGH
-235 SLKGVVLDLR
+235 NLKGVVLDLR
-245 SNPGGLL
+245 DNPGGLL
-252 EEAVKIVSLFVPKGS
+252 EEAAKIVSLFVSKGS
-267 TVVSTRAKYAEWES
+267 TVVSTRAKLTEWES

-290 DTVVKIA
+290 DTLVKTV

-312 GALQD
+312 GAIQD

-335 STGQLP
+335 NTRPLP

-362 AIDYTHRNEDGSVG
+362 AIDYSHRNEDGSVG

-403 VEKTAEEMS
+403 IEKPAELLS
-412 NLEYYIVLENL
+412 NLEYFLILENL
-423 SFKYATYF
+423 TFKYATYF
-431 RHVNADNRELTDKDY
+431 RHVNSENRELTDNDY
-446 EDFKKMVID
+446 EDFKKMVEAN
-455 SKRDTLVKALN
+455 KRDTIVKALK
-466 LNLAH
+466 LDLMH
-471 DLDSLKAPILKL
+471 DLDSLKVPVMNRLK
-483 LRADIAQRYGFQKAK
+483 ADIALRYGYQKAQ
-498 YKVNVENDELVRD
+498 YKVNVENDKLVRD
-511 AVALLADDK
+511 AVELLADDK
-520 RYREILSAPATLTD
+520 RYRSILSAPATLKDNKT
-534 EKAKKAGKKKALKA
+534 KKADKKKTMKA
-548 IEKELKKSINPL
+548 IEKEVKKKK

>member
-1 MYTSNM
+1 M
-7 RKYLIILGLS
+7 RKLFFILILS
-17 LACICQGWAQSGNN
+17 VACIGQGLAQTSEQ
-31 KKQNTDT
+31 KRKTDT

-59 FVDSIDWAKAMTAG
+59 FVDSIDWAKVMTASI
-73 LDAMLATLDPYTEFY
+73 DAMLGTLDPYTEFY

-121 DPQEGRPAQVAGLC
+121 DPQEGRPAQMAGLS

-140 LKVNGESMLKK
+140 LKVNGESMIKK
-151 TTQEVSDKLRGDAN
+151 TTQEVSEKLRGQAN

-173 RPYETEPRIFSF
+173 RPYETEPRTFSF
-185 KRSKILTDVVPY
+185 KRSKIVTDVVPY
-197 YGWMN
+197 YGWLN
-202 DSIAYVILN
+202 DSIGYILLN

-226 NMKDANDGH
+226 SFKDVQDGH

-245 SNPGGLL
+245 DNPGGLL
-252 EEAVKIVSLFVPKGS
+252 EEAAKIVSLFVPKGS
-267 TVVSTRAKYAEWES
+267 TVVSTRAKLTEWES

-290 DTVVKIA
+290 DTLVKIA

-312 GALQD
+312 GAIQD

-335 STGQLP
+335 NTRPLP

-362 AIDYTHRNEDGSVG
+362 AIDYSHRNEDGSVG

-403 VEKTAEEMS
+403 IEKPAELLS
-412 NLEYYIVLENL
+412 NLEYFLILENL
-423 SFKYATYF
+423 TFKYATYF
-431 RHVNADNRELTDKDY
+431 RHVNSENRELTDNDY
-446 EDFKKMVID
+446 EDFKKMVEAN
-455 SKRDTLVKALN
+455 KRDTIVKALK
-466 LNLAH
+466 LDLMH
-471 DLDSLKAPILKL
+471 DLDSLKVPVMNRLK
-483 LRADIAQRYGFQKAK
+483 ADIALRYGYQKAQ
-498 YKVNVENDELVRD
+498 YKVNVENDKLVRD
-511 AVALLADDK
+511 AVELLADDK
-520 RYREILSAPATLTD
+520 RYRSILSAPATLKDNKT
-534 EKAKKAGKKKALKA
+534 KKADKKKAMKA
-548 IEKELKKSINPL
+548 IEKEVKKKK

>member
-1 MYTSNM
+1 M
-7 RKYLIILGLS
+7 RKLFFILILS
-17 LACICQGWAQSGNN
+17 VACIGQGLAQTSEQ
-31 KKQNTDT
+31 KRKTDT

-59 FVDSIDWAKAMTAG
+59 FVDSIDWAKVMTASI
-73 LDAMLATLDPYTEFY
+73 DAMLGTLDPYTEFY

-121 DPQEGRPAQVAGLC
+121 DPQEGRPAQMAGLR

-140 LKVNGESMLKK
+140 LKVNGESMIKK
-151 TTQEVSDKLRGDAN
+151 TTQEVSEKLRGQAN

-173 RPYETEPRIFSF
+173 RPYETEPRTFSF
-185 KRSKILTDVVPY
+185 KRSKIVTDVVPY
-197 YGWMN
+197 YGWLN
-202 DSIAYVILN
+202 DSIGYILLN
-211 QFTDKAAQDVQTALL
+211 QFTDKAAQDVQTALISF
-226 NMKDANDGH
+226 KDVQDGH

-245 SNPGGLL
+245 DNPGGLL
-252 EEAVKIVSLFVPKGS
+252 EEAAKIVSLFVPKGS
-267 TVVSTRAKYAEWES
+267 TVVSTRAKLTEWES

-290 DTVVKIA
+290 DTLVKIA

-312 GALQD
+312 GAIQD

-335 STGQLP
+335 NTRPLP

-362 AIDYTHRNEDGSVG
+362 AIDYSHRNEDGSVG

-403 VEKTAEEMS
+403 IEKPAELLS
-412 NLEYYIVLENL
+412 NLEYFLILENL
-423 SFKYATYF
+423 TFKYATYF
-431 RHVNADNRELTDKDY
+431 RHVNSENRELTDNDY
-446 EDFKKMVID
+446 EDFKKMVEAN
-455 SKRDTLVKALN
+455 KRDTIVKALK
-466 LNLAH
+466 LDLMH
-471 DLDSLKAPILKL
+471 DLDSLKVPVMNRLK
-483 LRADIAQRYGFQKAK
+483 ADIALRYGYQKAQ
-498 YKVNVENDELVRD
+498 YKVNVENDKLVRD
-511 AVALLADDK
+511 AVELLADDK
-520 RYREILSAPATLTD
+520 RYRSILSAPATLKDNKT
-534 EKAKKAGKKKALKA
+534 KKADKKKTMKA
-548 IEKELKKSINPL
+548 IEKEVKKKK

>member
-1 MYTSNM
+1 M
-7 RKYLIILGLS
+7 RKLFFILILS
-17 LACICQGWAQSGNN
+17 VACIGQGLAQTSEQ
-31 KKQNTDT
+31 KRKTDT

-59 FVDSIDWAKAMTAG
+59 FVDSIDWAKVMTASI
-73 LDAMLATLDPYTEFY
+73 DAMLGTLDPYTEFY

-121 DPQEGRPAQVAGLC
+121 DPQEGRPAQMAGLS

-140 LKVNGESMLKK
+140 LKVNGESMIKK
-151 TTQEVSDKLRGDAN
+151 TTQEVSEKLRGQAN

-173 RPYETEPRIFSF
+173 RPYETEPRTFSF
-185 KRSKILTDVVPY
+185 KRSKIVTDVVPY
-197 YGWMN
+197 YGWLN
-202 DSIAYVILN
+202 DSIGYILLN

-226 NMKDANDGH
+226 SFKDVQDGH

-245 SNPGGLL
+245 DNPGGLL
-252 EEAVKIVSLFVPKGS
+252 EEAAKIVSLFVPKGS
-267 TVVSTRAKYAEWES
+267 TVVSTRAKLTEWES

-290 DTVVKIA
+290 DTLVKIA

-312 GALQD
+312 GAIQD

-335 STGQLP
+335 NTRPLP

-362 AIDYTHRNEDGSVG
+362 AIDYSHRNEDGSVG

-403 VEKTAEEMS
+403 IEKPAELLS
-412 NLEYYIVLENL
+412 NLEYFLILENL
-423 SFKYATYF
+423 TFKYATYF
-431 RHVNADNRELTDKDY
+431 RHVNSENRELTDNDY
-446 EDFKKMVID
+446 EVFKKMVEAN
-455 SKRDTLVKALN
+455 KRDTIVKALK
-466 LNLAH
+466 LDLMH
-471 DLDSLKAPILKL
+471 DLDSLKVPVMNRLK
-483 LRADIAQRYGFQKAK
+483 ADIALRYGYQKAQ
-498 YKVNVENDELVRD
+498 YKVNVENDKLVRD
-511 AVALLADDK
+511 AVELLADDK
-520 RYREILSAPATLTD
+520 RYRSILSAPATLKDNKT
-534 EKAKKAGKKKALKA
+534 KKADKKKAMKA
-548 IEKELKKSINPL
+548 IEKEVKKKK

>member
-1 MYTSNM
+1 M
-7 RKYLIILGLS
+7 RKLFFILILS
-17 LACICQGWAQSGNN
+17 VACIGQGLAQTSEQ
-31 KKQNTDT
+31 KRKTDT

-59 FVDSIDWAKAMTAG
+59 FVDSIDWAKVMTASI
-73 LDAMLATLDPYTEFY
+73 DAMLGTLDPYTEFY

-121 DPQEGRPAQVAGLC
+121 DPQEGRPAQMAGLR

-140 LKVNGESMLKK
+140 LKVNGESMIKK
-151 TTQEVSDKLRGDAN
+151 TTQEVSEKLRGQAN

-173 RPYETEPRIFSF
+173 RPYETEPRTFSF
-185 KRSKILTDVVPY
+185 KRSKIVTDVVPY
-197 YGWMN
+197 YGWLN
-202 DSIAYVILN
+202 DSIGYILLN
-211 QFTDKAAQDVQTALL
+211 QFTDKAAQDVQTALI
-226 NMKDANDGH
+226 NFKEAQDGH
-235 SLKGVVLDLR
+235 NLKGVVLDLR
-245 SNPGGLL
+245 DNPGGLL
-252 EEAVKIVSLFVPKGS
+252 EEAAKIVSLFVPKGS
-267 TVVSTRAKYAEWES
+267 TVVSTRAKLTEWES

-290 DTVVKIA
+290 DTLVKIA

-312 GALQD
+312 GAIQD

-335 STGQLP
+335 NTRPLP

-362 AIDYTHRNEDGSVG
+362 AIDYSHRNEDGSVG

-403 VEKTAEEMS
+403 IEKPAELLS
-412 NLEYYIVLENL
+412 NLEYFLILENL
-423 SFKYATYF
+423 TFKYATYF
-431 RHVNADNRELTDKDY
+431 RHVNTENRELTDDDY
-446 EDFKKMVID
+446 EDFKQMVKAN
-455 SKRDTLVKALN
+455 KRDTIVKALN
-466 LNLAH
+466 LDLMH
-471 DLDSLKAPILKL
+471 DLDSLKVPVMNRLK
-483 LRADIAQRYGFQKAK
+483 ADIALRYGYQKAQ
-498 YKVNVENDELVRD
+498 YKVNVENDKLVRD
-511 AVALLADDK
+511 AVELLADDK
-520 RYREILSAPATLTD
+520 RYRSILSAPATLKDNKT
-534 EKAKKAGKKKALKA
+534 KKADKKKAMKA
-548 IEKELKKSINPL
+548 IEKEVKKKK

>member
-1 MYTSNM
+1 M
-7 RKYLIILGLS
+7 RKLFFILILS
-17 LACICQGWAQSGNN
+17 VACIGQGLAQTSEQ
-31 KKQNTDT
+31 KRKTDT

-59 FVDSIDWAKAMTAG
+59 FVDSIDWAKVMTASI
-73 LDAMLATLDPYTEFY
+73 DAMLGTLDPYTEFY

-121 DPQEGRPAQVAGLC
+121 DPQEGRPAQMAGLR

-140 LKVNGESMLKK
+140 LKVNGESMIKK
-151 TTQEVSDKLRGDAN
+151 PTQEVSEKLRGQAN

-173 RPYETEPRIFSF
+173 RPYETEPRTFSF
-185 KRSKILTDVVPY
+185 KRSKIVTDVVPY
-197 YGWMN
+197 YGWLN
-202 DSIAYVILN
+202 DSIGYILLN

-226 NMKDANDGH
+226 SFKDVQDGH

-245 SNPGGLL
+245 DNPGGLL
-252 EEAVKIVSLFVPKGS
+252 EEAAKIVSLFVPKGS
-267 TVVSTRAKYAEWES
+267 TVVSTRAKLTEWES

-290 DTVVKIA
+290 DTLVKIA

-312 GALQD
+312 GAIQD

-335 STGQLP
+335 NTRPLP

-362 AIDYTHRNEDGSVG
+362 AIDYSHRNEDGSVG

-403 VEKTAEEMS
+403 IEKPAELLS
-412 NLEYYIVLENL
+412 NLEYFLILENL
-423 SFKYATYF
+423 TFKYATYF
-431 RHVNADNRELTDKDY
+431 RHVNSENRELTDNDY
-446 EDFKKMVID
+446 EDFKKMVEAN
-455 SKRDTLVKALN
+455 KRDTIVKALK
-466 LNLAH
+466 LDLMH
-471 DLDSLKAPILKL
+471 DLDSLKVPVMNRLK
-483 LRADIAQRYGFQKAK
+483 ADIALRYGYQKAQ
-498 YKVNVENDELVRD
+498 YKVNVENDKLVRD
-511 AVALLADDK
+511 AVELLADDK
-520 RYREILSAPATLTD
+520 RYRSILSAPATLKDNKT
-534 EKAKKAGKKKALKA
+534 KKADKKKAMKA
-548 IEKELKKSINPL
+548 IEKEVKKKK

>member
-1 MYTSNM
+1 M
-7 RKYLIILGLS
+7 RKLFFILILS
-17 LACICQGWAQSGNN
+17 VACIGQGLAQTSEQ
-31 KKQNTDT
+31 KRKTDT

-59 FVDSIDWAKAMTAG
+59 FVDSIDWAKVMTASI
-73 LDAMLATLDPYTEFY
+73 DAMLGTLDPYTEFY

-121 DPQEGRPAQVAGLC
+121 DPQEGRPAQMAGLS

-140 LKVNGESMLKK
+140 LKVNGESMIKK
-151 TTQEVSDKLRGDAN
+151 TTQEVSEKLRGQAN

-173 RPYETEPRIFSF
+173 RPYETEPRTFSF
-185 KRSKILTDVVPY
+185 KRSKIVTDVVPY
-197 YGWMN
+197 YGWLN
-202 DSIAYVILN
+202 DSIGYILLN
-211 QFTDKAAQDVQTALL
+211 QFTDKAAQDVQTALISF
-226 NMKDANDGH
+226 KDVQDGH

-245 SNPGGLL
+245 DNPGGLL
-252 EEAVKIVSLFVPKGS
+252 EEAAKIVSLFVPKGS
-267 TVVSTRAKYAEWES
+267 TVVSTRAKLTEWES

-290 DTVVKIA
+290 DTLVKIA

-312 GALQD
+312 GAIQD

-335 STGQLP
+335 NTRPLP

-362 AIDYTHRNEDGSVG
+362 AIDYSHRNEDGSVG

-403 VEKTAEEMS
+403 IEKPAELLS
-412 NLEYYIVLENL
+412 NLEYFLILENL
-423 SFKYATYF
+423 TFKYATYF
-431 RHVNADNRELTDKDY
+431 RHVNSENRELTDNDY
-446 EDFKKMVID
+446 EDFKKMVEAN
-455 SKRDTLVKALN
+455 KRDTIVKALK
-466 LNLAH
+466 LDLMH
-471 DLDSLKAPILKL
+471 DLDSLKVPVMNRLK
-483 LRADIAQRYGFQKAK
+483 ADIALRYGYQKAQ
-498 YKVNVENDELVRD
+498 YKVNVENDKLVRD
-511 AVALLADDK
+511 AVELLADDK
-520 RYREILSAPATLTD
+520 RYRSILSTPATLKNNQT
-534 EKAKKAGKKKALKA
+534 KKADKKKAMKA
-548 IEKELKKSINPL
+548 IEKEVKKKK

>member
-1 MYTSNM
+1 M
-7 RKYLIILGLS
+7 RKLFFILILS
-17 LACICQGWAQSGNN
+17 VACIGQGLAQTSEQ
-31 KKQNTDT
+31 KRKTDT

-59 FVDSIDWAKAMTAG
+59 FVDSIDWAKVMTASI
-73 LDAMLATLDPYTEFY
+73 DAMLGTLDPYTEFY

-121 DPQEGRPAQVAGLC
+121 DPQEGRPAQMAGLR

-140 LKVNGESMLKK
+140 LKVNGESMIKK
-151 TTQEVSDKLRGDAN
+151 TTQEVSEKLRGQAN

-173 RPYETEPRIFSF
+173 RPYETEPRTFSF
-185 KRSKILTDVVPY
+185 KRSKIVTDVVPY
-197 YGWMN
+197 YGWLN
-202 DSIAYVILN
+202 DSIGYILLN
-211 QFTDKAAQDVQTALL
+211 QFTDKAAQDVQTALISF
-226 NMKDANDGH
+226 KDVQDGH

-245 SNPGGLL
+245 DNPGGLL
-252 EEAVKIVSLFVPKGS
+252 EEAAKIVSLFVPKGS
-267 TVVSTRAKYAEWES
+267 TVVSTRAKLTEWES

-290 DTVVKIA
+290 DTLVKIA

-312 GALQD
+312 GAIQD

-335 STGQLP
+335 NTRPLP

-362 AIDYTHRNEDGSVG
+362 AIDYSHRNEDGSVG

-403 VEKTAEEMS
+403 IEKPAELLS
-412 NLEYYIVLENL
+412 NLEYFLILENL
-423 SFKYATYF
+423 TFKYATYF
-431 RHVNADNRELTDKDY
+431 RHVNSENRELTDNDY
-446 EDFKKMVID
+446 EDFKKMVEAN
-455 SKRDTLVKALN
+455 KRDTIVKALK
-466 LNLAH
+466 LDLMH
-471 DLDSLKAPILKL
+471 DLDSLKVPVMNRLK
-483 LRADIAQRYGFQKAK
+483 ADIALRYGYQKAQ
-498 YKVNVENDELVRD
+498 YKVNVENDKLVRD
-511 AVALLADDK
+511 AVELIADDK
-520 RYREILSAPATLTD
+520 RYRSILSAPATLKDNKT
-534 EKAKKAGKKKALKA
+534 KKADKKKAMKA
-548 IEKELKKSINPL
+548 IEKEVKKKK

>member
-1 MYTSNM
+1 M
-7 RKYLIILGLS
+7 RKLFFILILS
-17 LACICQGWAQSGNN
+17 VACIGQGLAQTSEQ
-31 KKQNTDT
+31 KRKTDT

-59 FVDSIDWAKAMTAG
+59 FVDSIDWAKVMTASI
-73 LDAMLATLDPYTEFY
+73 DAMLGSLDPYTEFY

-121 DPQEGRPAQVAGLC
+121 DPQEGRPAQKAGLR

-140 LKVNGESMLKK
+140 LKVNGESMIKK
-151 TTQEVSDKLRGDAN
+151 TTQEVSEKLRGQAN

-173 RPYETEPRIFSF
+173 RPYETEPRTFSF
-185 KRSKILTDVVPY
+185 KRSKIVTDVVPY
-197 YGWMN
+197 YGWLN
-202 DSIAYVILN
+202 DSIGYILLN

-226 NMKDANDGH
+226 SFKDVQDGH

-245 SNPGGLL
+245 DNPGGLL
-252 EEAVKIVSLFVPKGS
+252 EEAAKIVSLFVPKGS
-267 TVVSTRAKYAEWES
+267 TVVSTRAKLTEWES

-290 DTVVKIA
+290 DTLVKIA

-312 GALQD
+312 GAIQD

-335 STGQLP
+335 NTRPLP

-362 AIDYTHRNEDGSVG
+362 AIDYSHRNEDGSVG

-403 VEKTAEEMS
+403 IEKPAELLS
-412 NLEYYIVLENL
+412 NLEYFLILENL
-423 SFKYATYF
+423 TFKYATYF
-431 RHVNADNRELTDKDY
+431 RHVNSENRELTDNDY
-446 EDFKKMVID
+446 EDFKKMVEAN
-455 SKRDTLVKALN
+455 KRDTIVKALK
-466 LNLAH
+466 LDLMH
-471 DLDSLKAPILKL
+471 DLDSLKVPVMNRLK
-483 LRADIAQRYGFQKAK
+483 ADIALRYGYQKAQ
-498 YKVNVENDELVRD
+498 YKVNVENDKLVRD
-511 AVALLADDK
+511 AVELLADDK
-520 RYREILSAPATLTD
+520 RYRSILSAPATLKDNKT
-534 EKAKKAGKKKALKA
+534 KKADKKKAMKA
-548 IEKELKKSINPL
+548 IEKEVKKKK

>member
-1 MYTSNM
+1 M
-7 RKYLIILGLS
+7 RKLFFILILS
-17 LACICQGWAQSGNN
+17 VACIGQGLAQTSEQ
-31 KKQNTDT
+31 KRKTDT

-59 FVDSIDWAKAMTAG
+59 FVDSIDWAKVMTASI
-73 LDAMLATLDPYTEFY
+73 DAMLGSLDPYTEFY

-121 DPQEGRPAQVAGLC
+121 DPQEGRPAQMAGLR

-140 LKVNGESMLKK
+140 LKVNGESMIKK
-151 TTQEVSDKLRGDAN
+151 TTQEVSEKLRGQAN

-173 RPYETEPRIFSF
+173 RPYETEPRTFSF
-185 KRSKILTDVVPY
+185 KRSKIVTDVVPY
-197 YGWMN
+197 YGWLN
-202 DSIAYVILN
+202 DSIGYILLN

-226 NMKDANDGH
+226 SFKDVQDGH

-245 SNPGGLL
+245 DNPGGLL
-252 EEAVKIVSLFVPKGS
+252 EEAAKIVSLFVPKGS
-267 TVVSTRAKYAEWES
+267 TVVSTRAKLTEWES

-290 DTVVKIA
+290 DTLVKIA

-312 GALQD
+312 GAIQD

-335 STGQLP
+335 NTRPLP

-362 AIDYTHRNEDGSVG
+362 AIDYSHRNEDGSVG
-376 RIPDSLTHVFHTA
+376 RIPDSLTHVFHTS

-403 VEKTAEEMS
+403 IEKPAELLS
-412 NLEYYIVLENL
+412 NLEYFLILENL
-423 SFKYATYF
+423 TFKYATYF
-431 RHVNADNRELTDKDY
+431 RHVNSENRELTDNDY
-446 EDFKKMVID
+446 EDFKKMVEAN
-455 SKRDTLVKALN
+455 KRDTIVKALK
-466 LNLAH
+466 LDLMH
-471 DLDSLKAPILKL
+471 DLDSLKVPVMNRLK
-483 LRADIAQRYGFQKAK
+483 ADIALRYGYQKAQ
-498 YKVNVENDELVRD
+498 YKVNVENDKLVRD
-511 AVALLADDK
+511 AVELLADDK
-520 RYREILSAPATLTD
+520 RYRSILSAPATLKDNKT
-534 EKAKKAGKKKALKA
+534 KKADKKKAMKA
-548 IEKELKKSINPL
+548 IEKEVKKKK

>member
-1 MYTSNM
+1 M
-7 RKYLIILGLS
+7 RKLFFILILS
-17 LACICQGWAQSGNN
+17 VACIGQGLAQTSEQ
-31 KKQNTDT
+31 KRKTDT

-59 FVDSIDWAKAMTAG
+59 FVDSIDWAKVMTASI
-73 LDAMLATLDPYTEFY
+73 DAMLGSLDPYTEFY

-121 DPQEGRPAQVAGLC
+121 DPQEGRPAQMAGLR

-140 LKVNGESMLKK
+140 LKVNGESMIKK
-151 TTQEVSDKLRGDAN
+151 TTQEVSEKLRGQAN

-173 RPYETEPRIFSF
+173 RPYETEPRTFSF
-185 KRSKILTDVVPY
+185 KRSKIVTDVVPY
-197 YGWMN
+197 YGWLN
-202 DSIAYVILN
+202 DSIGYILLN
-211 QFTDKAAQDVQTALL
+211 QFTDKAAQDVQTALI
-226 NMKDANDGH
+226 NFKEAQDGH
-235 SLKGVVLDLR
+235 NLKGVVLDLR
-245 SNPGGLL
+245 DNPGGLL
-252 EEAVKIVSLFVPKGS
+252 EEAAKIVSLFVPKGS
-267 TVVSTRAKYAEWES
+267 TVVSTRAKLTEWES

-290 DTVVKIA
+290 DTLVKIA

-312 GALQD
+312 GAIQD

-335 STGQLP
+335 NTRPLP

-362 AIDYTHRNEDGSVG
+362 AIDYSRRNEDGSVG

-403 VEKTAEEMS
+403 IEKPAELLS
-412 NLEYYIVLENL
+412 NLEYFLILENL
-423 SFKYATYF
+423 TFKYATYF
-431 RHVNADNRELTDKDY
+431 RHVNSENRELTDNDY
-446 EDFKKMVID
+446 EDFKKMVEAN
-455 SKRDTLVKALN
+455 KRDTIVKALK
-466 LNLAH
+466 LDLMH
-471 DLDSLKAPILKL
+471 DLDSLKVPVMNRLK
-483 LRADIAQRYGFQKAK
+483 ADIALRYGYQKAQ
-498 YKVNVENDELVRD
+498 YKVNVENDKLVRD
-511 AVALLADDK
+511 AVELLADDK
-520 RYREILSAPATLTD
+520 RYRSILSAPATLKDNKT
-534 EKAKKAGKKKALKA
+534 KKADKKKAMKA
-548 IEKELKKSINPL
+548 IEKEVKKKK

>member
-1 MYTSNM
+1 M
-7 RKYLIILGLS
+7 RKLFFILILS
-17 LACICQGWAQSGNN
+17 VACIGQGLAQTSEQ
-31 KKQNTDT
+31 KRKTDT

-59 FVDSIDWAKAMTAG
+59 FVDSIDWAKVMTASI
-73 LDAMLATLDPYTEFY
+73 DAMLGTLDPYTEFY

-121 DPQEGRPAQVAGLC
+121 DPQEGRPAQMAGLR

-140 LKVNGESMLKK
+140 LKVNGESMIKK
-151 TTQEVSDKLRGDAN
+151 TTQEVSEKLRGQAN

-173 RPYETEPRIFSF
+173 RPYETEPRTFSF
-185 KRSKILTDVVPY
+185 KRSKIVTDVVPY
-197 YGWMN
+197 YGWLN
-202 DSIAYVILN
+202 DSIGYILLN

-226 NMKDANDGH
+226 SFKDVQDGH

-245 SNPGGLL
+245 DNPGGLL
-252 EEAVKIVSLFVPKGS
+252 EEAAKIVSLFVPKGS
-267 TVVSTRAKYAEWES
+267 TVVSTRAKLTEWES

-290 DTVVKIA
+290 DTLVKIA

-312 GALQD
+312 GAIQD

-335 STGQLP
+335 NTRPLP

-362 AIDYTHRNEDGSVG
+362 AIDYSHRNEDGSVG

-403 VEKTAEEMS
+403 IEKPAELLS
-412 NLEYYIVLENL
+412 NLEYFLILENL
-423 SFKYATYF
+423 TFKYATYF
-431 RHVNADNRELTDKDY
+431 RHVNSENRELTDNDY
-446 EDFKKMVID
+446 EDFKKMVEAN
-455 SKRDTLVKALN
+455 KRDTIVKALK
-466 LNLAH
+466 LDLMH
-471 DLDSLKAPILKL
+471 DLDSLKVPVMNRLK
-483 LRADIAQRYGFQKAK
+483 ADIALRYGYQKAQ
-498 YKVNVENDELVRD
+498 YKVNVENDKLVRD
-511 AVALLADDK
+511 AVELLADDK
-520 RYREILSAPATLTD
+520 RYRSILSTPATLKNNQT
-534 EKAKKAGKKKALKA
+534 KKADKKKAMKA
-548 IEKELKKSINPL
+548 IEKEVKKKK